1 MEHLLIFLRD
11 AFVFCVLIQTTLTDL
26 AREEVSPKLLGAAA
40 LLLFIV
46 QFVLGNDLSMPLLGG
61 AIGAGFFLLQYA
73 LSRGRWVGLGDA
85 WLGGMLG
92 VLVGFPWIGLVLLLA
107 YVSGAVAAVALLLRG
122 SHGRKSHIPFGP
134 FLSVSGL
141 VVLWFGAEILHGYA
155 WIVDWVAG

>member
-1 MEHLLIFLRD
+1 MEHLLLFLRD
-11 AFVFCVLIQTTLTDL
+11 AFVLCVLARTTLTDL
-26 AREEVSPKLLGAAA
+26 AREEVSPILLGASA
-40 LLLFIV
+40 LLLLCV
-46 QFVLGNDLSMPLLGG
+46 QLMLGWELTPLLLGG

-107 YVSGAVAAVALLLRG
+107 YVSGAGAAVVLLLRG
-122 SHGRKSHIPFGP
+122 SHSRKSHIPFGP

-141 VVLWFGAEILHGYA
+141 VVLWFGAEILQGYA